1 MATEISLD
9 LINQLKLS
17 LRRNANLSSFDSS
30 SLNLPTAPEA
40 IAELDASP
48 PYLRCQN
55 CNGKLLRGIESLIC
69 VFCGK
74 QQRTS
79 DDAPDPIKL
88 TSTSAYKWFLS
99 SLHLDGSEMVEPL
112 KETNGSSRGAKVHV
126 VKGVALSEFLDLEVQ
141 WSARDETSD
150 GLSVEK
156 KSPLNLGGISLDD
169 YSVEGR
175 EDLSRVESKPEDDD
189 FKDPR
194 SLSLFDNS
202 VKNQEVVESQQN
214 ENVGLVKGNDAKK
227 IVSSGGHESLSLF
240 AGRDGQDS
248 VSLAEQGSF
257 GFFEGKDSEHSFK
270 EDENL
275 SLFDGKD
282 APKTSSS
289 RLDDSFGFFEGTDD
303 QRTSS
308 SKDNESFGF
317 LEGKDAQRNNAS
329 KEDGNLGLFEG
340 KDAQRNSSSKE
351 DVSFGLFDVA
361 PSSNDGLKSFDDK
374 VVASSS
380 DWDSGFQFVSQK
392 KSTGD
397 PFVSSPV
404 DLSAHMDSVFG
415 SGKDLFYEKPA
426 NSSAAYVSNAGDWLQ
441 DDLFGNATGKS
452 QNSDP
457 AGNDKNEGQ
466 VVGGNGSSSMDIDWI
481 GDDLWQTNEKKAI
494 EKTPTD
500 DNDDDDD
507 WNDFASSANSK
518 TPTNLLSRTMERS
531 QEEIFDGLS
540 HVKNDVKE
548 QSEYEKQNT
557 GTSRIS
563 DVAKGQEDDLFGA
576 WDSFTSSTVL
586 QTPVQ
591 PPTIHVNQSAEQNP
605 EMNLF
610 GESNQQRDL
619 DSDFFSESIRCQTNS
634 EEVKAMPSGTSTS
647 ERRGDPD
654 GQQDQVTTTVSR
666 KSKSDVAEELMSQ
679 MHDLS
684 FMLET
689 KLSVPPISKA
699 E

>member
-1 MATEISLD
+1 MATEISSD
-9 LINQLKLS
+9 LINQLNLS
-17 LRRNANLSSFDSS
+17 LRKNANLSSFDSS
-30 SLNLPTAPEA
+30 SLSLPTAPEA

-48 PYLRCQN
+48 PYLRCRN
-55 CNGKLLRGIESLIC
+55 CEGKLLRGIESLIC
-69 VFCGK
+69 VFCGQ

-79 DDAPDPIKL
+79 DNAPDPIKL
-88 TSTSAYKWFLS
+88 TSTFAYQWFLT
-99 SLHLDGSEMVEPL
+99 SLDLDGSIETLWNGLHLQEMVEAI
-112 KETNGSSRGAKVHV
+112 KETSGSSRGAKAPV
-126 VKGVALSEFLDLEVQ
+126 VKGVALSEFLDFEVK
-141 WSARDETSD
+141 WCSRDEKTD
-150 GLSVEK
+150 GLSVHN

-169 YSVEGR
+169 YSVEERG
-175 EDLSRVESKPEDDD
+175 DLSKVESKPEDDD

-194 SLSLFDNS
+194 SLSLFDS
-202 VKNQEVVESQQN
+202 VKSQGVVESQQN
-214 ENVGLVKGNDAKK
+214 DNVGLVMGNDAKK
-227 IVSSGGHESLSLF
+227 NESLSLF

-248 VSLAEQGSF
+248 VSLAEQGNF
-257 GFFEGKDSEHSFK
+257 GFFEGKESEHSSFK

-282 APKTSSS
+282 APRTSSS
-289 RLDDSFGFFEGTDD
+289 RKDDSFGFFEGRDA

-308 SKDNESFGF
+308 SKEDESFGF
-317 LEGKDAQRNNAS
+317 FEGKDTQRNSAS
-329 KEDGNLGLFEG
+329 KEDGNLGFFEG
-340 KDAQRNSSSKE
+340 KDGQRNSSSKE
-351 DVSFGLFDVA
+351 DESFGLFEGA
-361 PSSNDGLKSFDDK
+361 PSSDDK

-380 DWDSGFQFVSQK
+380 DWDSDFQSVSQEK
-392 KSTGD
+392 MSGD

-415 SGKDLFYEKPA
+415 AGKTAD
-426 NSSAAYVSNAGDWLQ
+426 SATAYVSKGGDWLQ
-441 DDLFGNATGKS
+441 DDLFGNVSGKF
-452 QNSDP
+452 QN
-457 AGNDKNEGQ
+457 NDKNEGQ
-466 VVGGNGSSSMDIDWI
+466 VVGRNGSSSMDIDWM
-481 GDDLWQTNEKKAI
+481 GDDLWQTSEKKAI

-518 TPTNLLSRTMERS
+518 TPSNLLSTTMESS

-557 GTSRIS
+557 DASVIS
-563 DVAKGQEDDLFGA
+563 DIAKGQEGDLFGA
-576 WDSFTSSTVL
+576 WDSFASSTVL

-591 PPTIHVNQSAEQNP
+591 PPTNHVNPSAEQDQG
-605 EMNLF
+605 MNLF
-610 GESNQQRDL
+610 GES
-619 DSDFFSESIRCQTNS
+619 NS
-634 EEVKAMPSGTSTS
+634 EEVKAMPSKTSTS
-647 ERRGDPD
+647 ERTGDPD
-654 GQQDQVTTTVSR
+654 GQDQVTTVSR
-666 KSKSDVAEELMSQ
+666 KSKSEVAEELMSQ

>member
-1 MATEISLD
+1 MVDKLGVARKRSM
-9 LINQLKLS
+9 LKNLCYYLMQRS
-17 LRRNANLSSFDSS
+17 ENDIMEVTSRWAEAKSSGIDTVHECYYVTREPLSSEMNSGF
-30 SLNLPTAPEA
+30 EM
-40 IAELDASP
+40 
-48 PYLRCQN
+48 LR
-55 CNGKLLRGIESLIC
+55 
-69 VFCGK
+69 K
-74 QQRTS
+74 QRFET
-79 DDAPDPIKL
+79 
-88 TSTSAYKWFLS
+88 W
-99 SLHLDGSEMVEPL
+99 SEEVSW
-112 KETNGSSRGAKVHV
+112 KEHV
-126 VKGVALSEFLDLEVQ
+126 VRKCLE
-141 WSARDETSD
+141 D
-150 GLSVEK
+150 GKVVLCF
-156 KSPLNLGGISLDD
+156 NLGDK
-169 YSVEGR
+169 VE
-175 EDLSRVESKPEDDD
+175 L
-189 FKDPR
+189 
-194 SLSLFDNS
+194 
-202 VKNQEVVESQQN
+202 
-214 ENVGLVKGNDAKK
+214 KGGSIDK
-227 IVSSGGHESLSLF
+227 SSI
-240 AGRDGQDS
+240 
-248 VSLAEQGSF
+248 
-257 GFFEGKDSEHSFK
+257 FK
-270 EDENL
+270 E
-275 SLFDGKD
+275 
-282 APKTSSS
+282 
-289 RLDDSFGFFEGTDD
+289 
-303 QRTSS
+303 
-308 SKDNESFGF
+308 
-317 LEGKDAQRNNAS
+317 
-329 KEDGNLGLFEG
+329 
-340 KDAQRNSSSKE
+340 
-351 DVSFGLFDVA
+351 A

-380 DWDSGFQFVSQK
+380 DWDSGFQSVSQE

-415 SGKDLFYEKPA
+415 SGKDFFYEKPA

-481 GDDLWQTNEKKAI
+481 GDDLWQTSEKKAI

-518 TPTNLLSRTMERS
+518 TPTNFLSRTMERS

-563 DVAKGQEDDLFGA
+563 EIAKGQEDDLFGA

-591 PPTIHVNQSAEQNP
+591 PPTNHVNQSAEQNP

-619 DSDFFSESIRCQTNS
+619 DSDFFSESIGCQTNS

-647 ERRGDPD
+647 ERF
-654 GQQDQVTTTVSR
+654 
-666 KSKSDVAEELMSQ
+666 LI
-679 MHDLS
+679 LS
-684 FMLET
+684 
-689 KLSVPPISKA
+689 
-699 E
+699 